1 LIKREQGLSRTPRSP
16 LSGVNPALFAK
27 PPPQFSIVQ
36 QPAHLGGELRDVF
49 LGDQRAPFRRRSELP
64 ASSSARRIGPARRKI
79 VWFLFCNS
87 KFTFNQ

>member
-1 LIKREQGLSRTPRSP
+1 LIKREQGLSRTQRGP
-16 LSGVNPALFAK
+16 LSGVNSALFAQ
-27 PPPQFSIVQ
+27 PPPQFGIVQ
-36 QPAHLGGELRDVF
+36 QPAHLGGELRNVL
-49 LGDQRAPFRRRSELP
+49 LGDQRALFRRQSELP